1 MAEEVLLNLLHSLS
15 ETLLQFVPVCVQ
27 VGGVGGVSGGW
38 RDVEAVESRE
48 CRLQCFHD
56 NLRLLCGGGHLRVDV
71 SLERYFCPV
80 LVEREAD
87 DVAQE
92 PDESGEVELEFLCR
106 GGPRI
111 SPPDCHTPGEVGE
124 HTAKARGPTFMNIT

>member
-92 PDESGEVELEFLCR
+92 PDESGKWNWSSCAVEVPESAL
-106 GGPRI
+106 P
-111 SPPDCHTPGEVGE
+111 
-124 HTAKARGPTFMNIT
+124 TATHLVRWVNTLQRQEDPLS